1 MMPFGGCDPFESL
14 RRRIS
19 ELTAAD
25 GTEAQIE
32 HLRQQLSEQEEL
44 YQDMQC
50 VLAATVASRD
60 GMEQGKELP
69 QEQVLPPSG
78 PDVHPGDSPLGKV
91 RHNAAVF
98 CVEQPTQMMLLNKDG
113 SKKHRRWFWVDAT
126 ARTLSWAKEP
136 RGVGKGP
143 FLLTAVEQRPGGQLA
158 FTTNGED
165 ALAKPADQTLSD
177 TWLCGCQQ
185 ILVGAE
191 LGPAPV
197 SEPVPEPEPMHQR
210 LGQTTGMRK
219 WSGGLRPWG
228 EFFDCSRFNRPKH
241 HEERIATNLNY
252 YKVSGSLVPFI
263 EYLLSSMIVL
273 WAPA

>member
-1 MMPFGGCDPFESL
+1 MMPFGRDPFESL

-50 VLAATVASRD
+50 VLAGTVAPRD

-78 PDVHPGDSPLGKV
+78 ADVHPGDSPLGKV
-91 RHNAAVF
+91 RHNAVVF

-113 SKKHRRWFWVDAT
+113 SNKHKRWFWVDAA
-126 ARTLSWAKEP
+126 ARTLSWAKKP
-136 RGVGKGP
+136 RGKGKGP

-165 ALAKPADQTLSD
+165 AVAKPADQTRSD

-191 LGPAPV
+191 LGPVPVSEPVPEPVLVPV
-197 SEPVPEPEPMHQR
+197 SEPVPEPEPMPEPEHADD
-210 LGQTTGMRK
+210 QTRMRK

-228 EFFDCSRFNRPKH
+228 DGPTRAELESMTK
-241 HEERIATNLNY
+241 EQ
-252 YKVSGSLVPFI
+252 LV
-263 EYLLSSMIVL
+263 EIVM
-273 WAPA
+273 ARSFGPAA